1 MALKMGFFSSSDLLG
16 TAHSM
21 RRKYS
26 IFTVTT
32 SLSPLDLQ
40 TRNPTKSCWTQILR
54 NTGFLS
60 MQPPQTP
67 ARPWLVRQHINRDVG
82 VCTYEAPC
90 LFSSIPENT
99 TRTGLHPTL
108 SVFPQLLALN
118 PKAAPPEHSHHPK
131 HVQGPAKPLPWT
143 QEKSLSATSQL
154 CWYHRQKGKSLL
166 IPTWLK
172 LMLPLNTTQ
181 RYYYPT
187 ESSRKEKI
195 PSALFCQSLQKS
207 VILFNTFCPLYLWKL
222 LKLEQVPK

>member
-1 MALKMGFFSSSDLLG
+1 MDHHGIENRIIFFFRPSS
-16 TAHSM
+16 HSSLQ

-26 IFTVTT
+26 IFTEIT

-40 TRNPTKSCWTQILR
+40 TRSPTKSCWTQILR
-54 NTGFLS
+54 NAGYLS
-60 MQPPQTP
+60 TQPP
-67 ARPWLVRQHINRDVG
+67 ARPWLVRQHINRDFG
-82 VCTYEAPC
+82 FCTYEVPC
-90 LFSSIPENT
+90 LFPSFPENT
-99 TRTGLHPTL
+99 TRTGFHPSFSAPTI
-108 SVFPQLLALN
+108 SCSQSQGCTSRTRAGTS
-118 PKAAPPEHSHHPK
+118 KASSSTPEK
-131 HVQGPAKPLPWT
+131 CKC
-143 QEKSLSATSQL
+143 LSATSQV
-154 CWYHRQKGKSLL
+154 CCYHRQKGKSLV

-207 VILFNTFCPLYLWKL
+207 VILFNTFCPLYSWKL